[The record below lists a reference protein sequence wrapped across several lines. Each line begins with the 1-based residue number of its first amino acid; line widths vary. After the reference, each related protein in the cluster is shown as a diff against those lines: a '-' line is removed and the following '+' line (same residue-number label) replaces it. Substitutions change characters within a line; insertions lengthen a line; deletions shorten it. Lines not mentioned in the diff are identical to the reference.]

1 MKYKTI
7 ATIGVMEKM
16 NNEPIFNRFVVKSLD
31 RFFSG
36 DYGEVKEPE
45 ENTGTDKLA
54 VYSFYED
61 CKIWIKQ
68 DYNIITVLFP
78 SEY

>member
-16 NNEPIFNRFVVKSLD
+16 NSEPIFHRFVVKSLD

-36 DYGEVKEPE
+36 DYGEVKDPE
-45 ENTGTDKLA
+45 ENTEAEKLA
-54 VYSFYED
+54 VYSFSED

-68 DYNIITVLFP
+68 DYEIITVLFP